1 MPKVKTKRGLAKR
14 VKMTGTGKIRRYR
27 AGKSHILTKKSRA
40 RKRRLRRG
48 DLIHSA
54 DLKRIRRLLPSP

>member
-1 MPKVKTKRGLAKR
+1 MPKIKTKRGLAKR
-14 VKMTGTGKIRRYR
+14 VKATGTGKIRRYR

-48 DLIHSA
+48 ALIHGA
-54 DLKRIRRLLPSP
+54 DLKRIRRLLPYT

>member
-1 MPKVKTKRGLAKR
+1 MPKIKTKRGLAKR
-14 VKMTGTGKIRRYR
+14 VKATGTGKIRRYR

-48 DLIHSA
+48 DLIHDA
-54 DLKRIRRLLPSP
+54 DLKRIRRLLPYA

>member
-1 MPKVKTKRGLAKR
+1 MPKIKTKRGLAKR
-14 VKMTGTGKIRRYR
+14 VKETGTGKIRRYR

-48 DLIHSA
+48 ALIHAA
-54 DLKRIRRLLPSP
+54 DLKRIRRLLPYV

>member
-14 VKMTGTGKIRRYR
+14 VKATGTGKLARYR

-40 RKRRLRRG
+40 RKRRLRQG
-48 DLIHSA
+48 SLIHPA
-54 DLKRIRRLLPSP
+54 DAKRIRRLVPYL

>member
-1 MPKVKTKRGLAKR
+1 MPKIKTKRGLAKR
-14 VKMTGTGKIRRYR
+14 VKATGTGKIRRYR

-48 DLIHSA
+48 DLIHGA
-54 DLKRIRRLLPSP
+54 DLKRIRRLLPYA

>member
-14 VKMTGTGKIRRYR
+14 VKATGTGKLRRYR

-40 RKRRLRRG
+40 RKRRLRQG
-48 DLIHSA
+48 DLIHAA
-54 DLKRIRRLLPSP
+54 DVRRIRRLVPYL